1 MNTDIKQLNE
11 AIKVAEKFWDEY
23 SNKDKGNHCWSVFT
37 GLLQLT
43 KTCPALEAE
52 KIDECFF
59 STKELAEK
67 LSELNQK
74 RSDFYKGNS
83 KEITRL
89 YNDVTNR
96 LDEINSRLIEIAHE
110 IGVAVIP
117 SIKKIQTSGGKGN
130 QSSYRFIALPI
141 SSIEI
146 DRINSASNEE
156 ILISSSIQYHI
167 ESTPKLPIWSRWLND
182 IDMKKYR
189 LPMLLLTISPVLALM
204 ISVILFWLGLSY
216 DIPYNSSI
224 ILGLFIYSSIFCLC
238 FHYLFSLINFNI
250 ALLPDWMLPLRLK
263 AATLRYELHAP
274 NSEHISAIR
283 KLCVKVYTGKCPI
296 CSHRIYL
303 QAKGIPFNKRII
315 GVCSNNPIEHQFS
328 FDYTTLKGEKLTR

>member
-11 AIKVAEKFWDEY
+11 AFKVAETFWDEY
-23 SNKDKGNHCWSVFT
+23 NNKDKSNNCWSVFT
-37 GLLQLT
+37 GLLELT
-43 KTCPALEAE
+43 QTCPALEAE

-74 RSDFYKGNS
+74 RADFYQGNV
-83 KEITRL
+83 KEINRL
-89 YNDVTNR
+89 YNDVAER
-96 LDEINSRLIEIAHE
+96 LDEVNSRLVEIAHE

-117 SIKKIQTSGGKGN
+117 SIEKTQTCGGKGN
-130 QSSYRFIALPI
+130 QSSYRFIAI
-141 SSIEI
+141 SINKIEI
-146 DRINSASNEE
+146 RNINSDTNEE
-156 ILISSSIQYHI
+156 NLSSSNIQYHI

-189 LPMLLLTISPVLALM
+189 LPMLLLTISPVLAMM
-204 ISVILFWLGLSY
+204 IFVILFWLSLSY
-216 DIPYNSSI
+216 DIPYSSI
-224 ILGLFIYSSIFCLC
+224 IMVSLFTYSGIFCLC

-263 AATLRYELHAP
+263 AATLRYELHEP
-274 NSEHISAIR
+274 NSKHISTIR
-283 KLCVKVYTGKCPI
+283 KLCVKVYTGKCSI

-303 QAKGIPFNKRII
+303 QAKGVPFNKRII
-315 GVCSNNPIEHQFS
+315 GVCSNNPIEHRFS

>member
-11 AIKVAEKFWDEY
+11 AIKVAEIFWDEY
-23 SNKDKGNHCWSVFT
+23 NNKDKSNNCWSVFT

-43 KTCPALEAE
+43 QTCPALEAE

-74 RSDFYKGNS
+74 QSNFYQG
-83 KEITRL
+83 KEINRL
-89 YNDVTNR
+89 YSEVTKR
-96 LDEINSRLIEIAHE
+96 LDEVHSRLVEIAHDT
-110 IGVAVIP
+110 GVAVIP
-117 SIKKIQTSGGKGN
+117 SIEKTQTSGGKGN
-130 QSSYRFIALPI
+130 QSSYHFIARPI
-141 SSIEI
+141 DDIELKKP
-146 DRINSASNEE
+146 DLSLNDENKQNSTVVS
-156 ILISSSIQYHI
+156 YHI

-182 IDMKKYR
+182 IDMQRYR
-189 LPMLLLTISPVLALM
+189 LPVLLLTISPVLALM
-204 ISVILFWLGLSY
+204 ISVILFWLSLSY

-224 ILGLFIYSSIFCLC
+224 IVGLLIYSSIFCLC

-263 AATLRYELHAP
+263 AATLRYELHEP
-274 NSEHISAIR
+274 NSEHISTIR
-283 KLCVKVYTGKCPI
+283 KLCVRVYTGKCPI

-328 FDYTTLKGEKLTR
+328 FDYTTLKGEKLTC